1 MRLRLIKRKYKIKEI
16 FSIMD
21 LLSQKRRKQHCK
33 ISNNT
38 SSNFKFT
45 RYNKIEQP
53 LCKMDFKTKCLLNIN
68 DISMEIRGR
77 CLIDVKAQN
86 INNIYISIRF
96 ISSSS
101 LSIINRLQ
109 QYQNLSAHRAR
120 FQTCTN
126 FQ

>member
-21 LLSQKRRKQHCK
+21 LYMEK
-33 ISNNT
+33 NNM

>member
-1 MRLRLIKRKYKIKEI
+1 M
-16 FSIMD
+16 
-21 LLSQKRRKQHCK
+21 
-33 ISNNT
+33 NNIVKFREENDV

-45 RYNKIEQP
+45 RISNNKIEQP